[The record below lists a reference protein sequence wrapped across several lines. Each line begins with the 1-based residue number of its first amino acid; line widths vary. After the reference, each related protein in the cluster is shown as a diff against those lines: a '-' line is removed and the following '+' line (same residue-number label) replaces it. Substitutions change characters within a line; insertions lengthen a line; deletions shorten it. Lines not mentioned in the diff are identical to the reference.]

1 MAKKKKDLGEG
12 ANWMDTYGDM
22 VTLLLCFFV
31 LLYSISSV
39 DTVKWEILVRSFN
52 PNADELSQIV
62 VNTKEDVTGEN
73 DVEGSAEPN
82 MEITNFED
90 LYYTLSEY
98 AAENNLEEDMQVSQ
112 GDNFVFIT
120 FRNNIFFDGD
130 SYVLKTEGKAVLDNL
145 ATAIGSIN
153 DDVGEVRVLGHTS
166 QAEPNKI
173 NELYSDRFLS
183 SDRATIVVSY
193 IQEKD
198 VIDPYKLVSCGY
210 GQFRPISSFETR
222 ESRAKNR
229 RVEILITKN
238 GAVEDSLTKYYQ
250 SIGETQPDLT
260 GQPDAQTAPQDTQA
274 APNTIE

>member
-1 MAKKKKDLGEG
+1 MPKKKNLGEG

-52 PNADELSQIV
+52 PNADEVSQIV
-62 VNTKEDVTGEN
+62 MNQERTEDGEMDFSGSPEQVQM
-73 DVEGSAEPN
+73 DVQE
-82 MEITNFED
+82 FED
-90 LYYTLSEY
+90 LFYTLSEY
-98 AAENNLEEDMQVSQ
+98 AKQNELEDDMQVSE
-112 GDNFVFIT
+112 GDGFTFIT

-130 SYVLKTEGKAVLDNL
+130 SYVLKPEGKKVLDDL
-145 ATAIGSIN
+145 AGAIGSISET
-153 DDVGEVRVLGHTS
+153 VGEVRVLGHTS

-183 SDRATIVVSY
+183 SNRATAVVAY
-193 IQEKD
+193 IQEKN

-210 GQFRPISSFETR
+210 GQFRPISSFDTR

-229 RVEILITKN
+229 RVEILITKS
-238 GAVEDSLTKYYQ
+238 GEVEDSLTQIYDEEK
-250 SIGETQPDLT
+250 GTQNTENP
-260 GQPDAQTAPQDTQA
+260 GQAE
-274 APNTIE
+274 NTTD